1 LVRDLLVT
9 GTDTGVGKTL
19 VACALLAAL
28 RRRGVRAIGF
38 KPVET
43 GNQPGEKSD
52 SERLAAASGESNPLA
67 MPLLQ
72 LSEPLAPAVAAER
85 AGLTLEREGIESRI
99 AKFRDAGYTL
109 IVEGAGGVMVPFA
122 WNYSVLDLARA
133 ARLDA
138 VVVGRAGLGT
148 LNHVAL
154 TAMALA
160 DRGIELRAIVLN
172 GRRTPP
178 DLAETTNPG
187 ALHRLVPGVPIFEVP
202 QAVSFETALQ
212 SASRVLEN
220 LL

>member
-1 LVRDLLVT
+1 MRDLLVT

-19 VACALLAAL
+19 VAAALVTVL

-43 GNQPGEKSD
+43 GIQPGEKSD
-52 SERLAAASGESNPLA
+52 SELLAAASGEADPRA
-67 MPLLQ
+67 MPLLR

-85 AGLTLEREGIESRI
+85 VGRTLEPQLIEARISQLRE
-99 AKFRDAGYTL
+99 AGYTV
-109 IVEGAGGVMVPFA
+109 IVEGAGGVMVPLA
-122 WNYSVLDLARA
+122 WDYSVIDLARA
-133 ARLDA
+133 VDLDA

-160 DRGIELRAIVLN
+160 NRGIGLRAIVLN

-178 DLAETTNPG
+178 DLAETTNP
-187 ALHRLVPGVPIFEVP
+187 AVLSRLVPGVPIFEVP
-202 QAVSFETALQ
+202 QAASIELALQ
-212 SASRVLEN
+212 SASQLLEN
-220 LL
+220 LP